1 MIHTS
6 RELLEFGAV
15 KALLARYVSS
25 PAGHA
30 RLEEVEPCADPSRIN
45 EAQARTAEAIRY
57 LGEAAQ
63 PQSTVRGAAV
73 RLRFDSMPDPAP
85 AAAKLAIEGAAL
97 EGLEIRDLLS
107 LLDRACDIR
116 AILTAST
123 ARFPRLGVLASAIG
137 DFRPLLQELSGKIE
151 PDGSLAD
158 SASVALGRIRRDM
171 DRQQRSIQDSLER
184 FMRKHRDDGILQ
196 EEFIAIRNERF
207 VLPVVAGQKR
217 KVDGIIHA
225 SSGTGHTLF
234 IEPLETV
241 ELNNDLVRLREQE
254 RREILRILAEM
265 TARLRLAADDIAG
278 TVEALAELEIVFAKA
293 RFAADFGCT
302 IPKFGT
308 RLSVTGARHPLLVD
322 ILKRSRSG
330 SGVVPLSLTLEAATR
345 TLLISGPNTGGKT
358 VSLKTIGLIALM
370 AQAGLPVPAET
381 AELPLFQEVL
391 ADIGDNQSIEQ
402 SLSTFSAHV
411 TRVRA
416 ILDAVGPESLVLL
429 DELGRAT
436 DPSEGGALAVA
447 VIEETRMRGACT
459 LASTH
464 LLAPKIYG
472 ATTDGV
478 LNAAMSFDQETL
490 APTYEM
496 RVGAAGASAGLDIAR
511 RLGLPETLIARARA
525 SLSSQERDL
534 ARFLSLL
541 EERVESA
548 SRLQAEAAEQKR
560 LIEEERAQLSAVWE
574 KRGQSK
580 IKEVE
585 RRAEEMLAAFDK
597 RARQTIEEIGRQAD
611 DKKAAAKAE
620 RRVAQAVREM
630 REEAE
635 VAIAPPKEGA
645 PAPLAISEGVRV
657 RLRGVREPSRVRRLI
672 GADVIEVEAGFLRLQ
687 VSREDVIEVLPDA
700 PPAAK
705 LPRGVT
711 VKMAPRQDH
720 VTAVREINLIGRRA
734 EEAVADVDKFL
745 DNAAL
750 AGVEKVRIVHGHGMG
765 ILKRAV
771 AELLDGH
778 PLVASFRPGDQ
789 YEGGAGATIAELRAG

>member
-302 IPKFGT
+302 IP
-308 RLSVTGARHPLLVD
+308 
-322 ILKRSRSG
+322 
-330 SGVVPLSLTLEAATR
+330 
-345 TLLISGPNTGGKT
+345 
-358 VSLKTIGLIALM
+358 
-370 AQAGLPVPAET
+370 
-381 AELPLFQEVL
+381 
-391 ADIGDNQSIEQ
+391 
-402 SLSTFSAHV
+402 
-411 TRVRA
+411 
-416 ILDAVGPESLVLL
+416 
-429 DELGRAT
+429 
-436 DPSEGGALAVA
+436 
-447 VIEETRMRGACT
+447 
-459 LASTH
+459 
-464 LLAPKIYG
+464 
-472 ATTDGV
+472 
-478 LNAAMSFDQETL
+478 
-490 APTYEM
+490 
-496 RVGAAGASAGLDIAR
+496 
-511 RLGLPETLIARARA
+511 
-525 SLSSQERDL
+525 
-534 ARFLSLL
+534 
-541 EERVESA
+541 
-548 SRLQAEAAEQKR
+548 
-560 LIEEERAQLSAVWE
+560 
-574 KRGQSK
+574 
-580 IKEVE
+580 
-585 RRAEEMLAAFDK
+585 
-597 RARQTIEEIGRQAD
+597 
-611 DKKAAAKAE
+611 
-620 RRVAQAVREM
+620 
-630 REEAE
+630 
-635 VAIAPPKEGA
+635 
-645 PAPLAISEGVRV
+645 
-657 RLRGVREPSRVRRLI
+657 
-672 GADVIEVEAGFLRLQ
+672 
-687 VSREDVIEVLPDA
+687 
-700 PPAAK
+700 
-705 LPRGVT
+705 
-711 VKMAPRQDH
+711 
-720 VTAVREINLIGRRA
+720 
-734 EEAVADVDKFL
+734 
-745 DNAAL
+745 
-750 AGVEKVRIVHGHGMG
+750 
-765 ILKRAV
+765 
-771 AELLDGH
+771 
-778 PLVASFRPGDQ
+778 
-789 YEGGAGATIAELRAG
+789 